1 MNNTSLFF
9 KLSIKFFKRYFREY
23 FSLYAKY
30 LLIFIASFIFIP
42 LVNISPFFALPVLFI
57 AIPVSCWAS
66 WKIYVIAFALI
77 PASYDFLKNGSR
89 RSFKEIFETIETKKL
104 LSFVSFYFLV
114 SILLFTPLI
123 FVLITKFSQII
134 AKNYTEFLIQLIIIS
149 VVTFFVSIPFFML
162 NLQAFYFKSEEENYF
177 DVFKNC
183 YKKLNLEF
191 VAILFVIAIFSI
203 IINIL
208 PPLFS
213 GIANIIAIPFFYSV
227 LSFWYISRI
236 QN

>member
-1 MNNTSLFF
+1 MNNSSLFF

-42 LVNISPFFALPVLFI
+42 LMTLSPFFALPVLFI

-66 WKIYVIAFALI
+66 WKIYVIAFTLI

-89 RSFKEIFETIETKKL
+89 RSFKEIFETIDTKKL

-114 SILLFTPLI
+114 FILLFTPLI
-123 FVLITKFSQII
+123 FVLISNFSQIL
-134 AKNYTEFLIQLIIIS
+134 AKNYTEFLVSLVIVSIFTF
-149 VVTFFVSIPFFML
+149 VVGIPFFML
-162 NLQAFYFKSEEENYF
+162 NLQAFYFKNPEENYF

-183 YKKLNLEF
+183 YNKLNF
-191 VAILFVIAIFSI
+191 DFFVILIIISILSI